1 MDEDAEPHRD
11 GSAWDLKVNDDY
23 NPLNVWDKR
32 IEHAV
37 STTNV
42 TTLFYLTKERLTKD

>member
-1 MDEDAEPHRD
+1 MDEDAEPVRD
-11 GSAWDLKVNDDY
+11 EPAWDLKVNDDF

-32 IEHAV
+32 IEYAV

>member
-1 MDEDAEPHRD
+1 MEENAKSLRSE
-11 GSAWDLKVNDDY
+11 SVWDLKVNDDY

-32 IEHAV
+32 IEYAV